1 MGFPRYDLLCGGIE
15 RTQYVETLPAPRRPD
30 PDSGQQAPQYHRQE
44 SSQDK
49 VRRVYE
55 EHGML
60 ALLRLKQA
68 RLDVFYY
75 THFLDLRFHLGRHGA
90 GLQAFHPALLSQEKP
105 HLRSDAPWQPELAS
119 GQPPTHRTRT
129 NPPWID
135 NRFGFGHLFIRGM
148 DKMVL
153 CVGLAFAVM
162 LTIRLGHIPQGRTES
177 GRFQLNLF
185 PKPKRGS

>member
-1 MGFPRYDLLCGGIE
+1 M
-15 RTQYVETLPAPRRPD
+15 
-30 PDSGQQAPQYHRQE
+30 
-44 SSQDK
+44 
-49 VRRVYE
+49 RRVYE